1 MTTDS
6 LGKEAL
12 MNTAKTS
19 MSSKIIGNQDEFFAE
34 MVVTAMLKVK
44 TNGKN
49 GVRYPLKSVSILK
62 AHGLSAS
69 ESYVTDGF
77 AIKMARA
84 SMMMPSKVVGAKVA
98 CIDFDLKKFKGSM
111 GVDIV
116 VQNPQELEKIREREE
131 LICKERIQMMLDAG
145 ANVILT
151 TKGIDDLAMKCFT
164 DNGCIAVR
172 RVPLIEMQR
181 IAKATGATLAVSLG
195 TLDGDEAFDKDWV
208 GSCAEVS
215 EERIGD
221 YEMMLFKGCK
231 TSKATTIVLRG
242 ANDYMLDEMERSVHD
257 ALCVVKRTLES
268 GMVVPGGGAVETA
281 LSIHLE
287 NFATTLGTREQLAI
301 AEFAEALL
309 IIPRTLACNA
319 ACDATELVAQLRA
332 YHYKYQ
338 ADPANSDPSFKNLGL
353 DLTNGNIRNN
363 VNSGVLE
370 PSLIK
375 MKSIQFATE
384 AAISILRID
393 DLIKLDPPQQQG
405 QGR

>member
-1 MTTDS
+1 
-6 LGKEAL
+6 
-12 MNTAKTS
+12 
-19 MSSKIIGNQDEFFAE
+19 
-34 MVVTAMLKVK
+34 
-44 TNGKN
+44 
-49 GVRYPLKSVSILK
+49 
-62 AHGLSAS
+62 
-69 ESYVTDGF
+69 
-77 AIKMARA
+77 
-84 SMMMPSKVVGAKVA
+84 
-98 CIDFDLKKFKGSM
+98 M
-111 GVDIV
+111 G
-116 VQNPQELEKIREREE
+116 
-131 LICKERIQMMLDAG
+131 ERIQMMLDAG

-164 DNGCIAVR
+164 DSGCIAVR

-195 TLDGDEAFDKDWV
+195 TLEGDEAFEKDWV

-301 AEFAEALL
+301 AEFAQAMLV
-309 IIPRTLACNA
+309 IPKQLSVNA
-319 ACDATELVAQLRA
+319 AQDASDMVAKLRA
-332 YHYKYQ
+332 SHNASQ
-338 ADPANSDPSFKNLGL
+338 TDPSK
-353 DLTNGNIRNN
+353 
-363 VNSGVLE
+363 
-370 PSLIK
+370 
-375 MKSIQFATE
+375 
-384 AAISILRID
+384 ID
-393 DLIKLDPPQQQG
+393 F
-405 QGR
+405 